1 MMDNKKMK
9 QISLKE
15 NETRD
20 ERKVHGRWKVHPLC
34 FSFLRLL
41 MLIALLFFIETWLLV
56 ALLLSSKTIINMT
69 FGKDLWLLT
78 WKRVK
83 RILDDHLPHHVL
95 GCLLLSCSFIIIFS
109 LRFLTFSWL
118 PSLTPAED
126 DNHVWQQESVIGCF
140 DCLKS
145 EWSVRKWDGTSSK
158 IWLEASNETFCS
170 CLQCPVSFTSFSVKW
185 PKVRQI
191 LFLWISSTH
200 KKSMPSLKRSS
211 MQGLSFLWWILES
224 NKWLTVWEK
233 RGAEL
238 FLHPLNLSFVMLI
251 CLIRVTVPVAV
262 TQKEWGIHVLFNFR
276 DQRDCD

>member
-1 MMDNKKMK
+1 MG
-9 QISLKE
+9 
-15 NETRD
+15 D
-20 ERKVHGRWKVHPLC
+20 EKHIPSASH
-34 FSFLRLL
+34 
-41 MLIALLFFIETWLLV
+41 FFACWWCWSPCSSSSTWLLV
-56 ALLLSSKTIINMT
+56 ALLVSSKTIISMT

-95 GCLLLSCSFIIIFS
+95 GRLLLSCSFIIIFS
-109 LRFLTFSWL
+109 LLFLTCESNIF
-118 PSLTPAED
+118 LTPAED

-158 IWLEASNETFCS
+158 ISLEASNETFCF
-170 CLQCPVSFTSFSVKW
+170 CLQFPVSFTSFSVKW
-185 PKVRQI
+185 TKVRQTV
-191 LFLWISSTH
+191 FVWIWSTH
-200 KKSMPSLKRSS
+200 KQSMQSLKRSGI
-211 MQGLSFLWWILES
+211 QGLSFLWWILES
-224 NKWLTVWEK
+224 NRWLTAWEK
-233 RGAEL
+233 WGAEL
-238 FLHPLNLSFVMLI
+238 LLHPLNLSFVMLI